1 MKVLPNQVDSSWA
14 GLGRREMLS
23 CGQPGSENFT
33 AKMRCGLHSSPD
45 KAQTL
50 HSQISLKNL
59 SLRASTALGLH
70 KEYTLE
76 TWFGAVYADF
86 FKNICH

>member
-1 MKVLPNQVDSSWA
+1 MQILKVVDQYTSLFHGFLNLQLP
-14 GLGRREMLS
+14 
-23 CGQPGSENFT
+23 
-33 AKMRCGLHSSPD
+33 SSPD
-45 KAQTL
+45 KTQAL
-50 HSQISLKNL
+50 HSQISLENL
-59 SLRASTALGLH
+59 SLRASTAVGFH